1 MRDLPIKGVLCKR
14 PFTCEGNY
22 LVLFFYQYFI
32 NLSTLPRYVDVPGIQ
47 GSSFLAT
54 EADIGVRCLW
64 LCRVRLPGCVWFIR
78 FGHLHLP
85 GKIKKAYSLQLI
97 IFVSMEVVITIEL
110 LILNLFM
117 PKMEYLFRNRAK
129 TLQPTL
135 KLSMKK
141 HSVSLLLQVHAY
153 QSPQ

>member
-1 MRDLPIKGVLCKR
+1 M
-14 PFTCEGNY
+14 
-22 LVLFFYQYFI
+22 
-32 NLSTLPRYVDVPGIQ
+32 
-47 GSSFLAT
+47 
-54 EADIGVRCLW
+54 DIGVRCLW

-97 IFVSMEVVITIEL
+97 IFVSMEVVITTKL

-135 KLSMKK
+135 ELSVKK
-141 HSVSLLLQVHAY
+141 HLVSLLLQVHTY
-153 QSPQ
+153 QSPQSQILHCHCLIPLVWVARSLTLKCKWNTDTHYMQQVKLI